1 MTRGLCAEWAETWSK
16 TQDKYWFWGPWSHG
30 TWHKNRGSWV
40 FMRGRQC
47 WHLDTGC
54 RVTSGGHKIPGTRCD
69 PHAQCFPPL
78 QYSCKMSHSKHISL
92 KTLRPGC
99 HPIPPIYLP
108 QTLTGACHALCHA
121 QCHVTVTLSRT
132 LVSSVSEWG
141 QRCLRVTLRPVD
153 INLFLT
159 VLLNTDTIRDS
170 TWQFS
175 SAPLRPGSI
184 KLHWKVKFSLWLGS
198 HLQLRRLRLQA
209 AGECPRSTRCQL
221 WHMAFKTRRF
231 QLTFLRESNGFSEWL
246 AFFEYFGHVS
256 GLSVLKALFPFD
268 ISTSTML
275 WLFLGRI
282 WLSWSGLMAILV
294 TPVPNSMLRLV
305 RELSLSTSRTV
316 ITAMVTMRMSINK
329 ITQQP
334 YLLSCCGQFPLI
346 V

>member
-1 MTRGLCAEWAETWSK
+1 MLWLGACVLSEPRLGLKRRTNIDSEDRGLMAPDTKTEDLESSWEGGNADTWTRGVGWQVADTRYLGQGVTHMLSVSHHYNIRVRWVIPNTSHLRH
-16 TQDKYWFWGPWSHG
+16 WGPVVLPS
-30 TWHKNRGSWV
+30 
-40 FMRGRQC
+40 
-47 WHLDTGC
+47 
-54 RVTSGGHKIPGTRCD
+54 
-69 PHAQCFPPL
+69 
-78 QYSCKMSHSKHISL
+78 
-92 KTLRPGC
+92 
-99 HPIPPIYLP
+99 PPIYLP

-175 SAPLRPGSI
+175 SAPVRPGSI
-184 KLHWKVKFSLWLGS
+184 MSVLRGYVLTWP
-198 HLQLRRLRLQA
+198 HLRHPA
-209 AGECPRSTRCQL
+209 AGECPASTRCPL

>member
-1 MTRGLCAEWAETWSK
+1 MLWLGACVPSGPRLGLKRWTNIDSEDRGLMAPDTKTEDLESWWEGDSADTWTRGVGWQVADTRYLGQGVTHMLSVSHHYNIRVRWVTPNTSHLRH
-16 TQDKYWFWGPWSHG
+16 WGP
-30 TWHKNRGSWV
+30 V
-40 FMRGRQC
+40 
-47 WHLDTGC
+47 
-54 RVTSGGHKIPGTRCD
+54 VIP
-69 PHAQCFPPL
+69 
-78 QYSCKMSHSKHISL
+78 S
-92 KTLRPGC
+92 
-99 HPIPPIYLP
+99 PPIYLP

-184 KLHWKVKFSLWLGS
+184 KFHWKVIFSLWLGS

-209 AGECPRSTRCQL
+209 AGECPASTRCQL

-256 GLSVLKALFPFD
+256 GSSVLKALFPFD

-294 TPVPNSMLRLV
+294 TPVPNSMLRLA

-316 ITAMVTMRMSINK
+316 ITAMVTNED
-329 ITQQP
+329 
-334 YLLSCCGQFPLI
+334 
-346 V
+346 VN